1 MPKIIF
7 INLPVLDM
15 ENGLDDRLHSSLAR
29 AYQAA

>member
-7 INLPVLDM
+7 INLPVLDV
-15 ENGLDDRLHSSLAR
+15 ENRLDDRLHSSRAR